1 MKARVQ
7 RIVESIFHLD
17 DTPRRIALAFGI
29 GVYIAF
35 HPLFGLHT
43 LMGLGIAFAF
53 RLSRAAML
61 AGVFVNNPWTFAP
74 MYVAG
79 TSLGCWMLG
88 VPVGAI
94 GNVEWDMANRD
105 FYHLL
110 LVSLRPYLW
119 PYVIGNTVLGIV
131 AGTGSYAALRWALE
145 RRALR
150 KAALS
155 RAPGPGDGGR

>member
-1 MKARVQ
+1 MKARL
-7 RIVESIFHLD
+7 RRAFDAFLHLD

-35 HPLFGLHT
+35 HPLLGLHT
-43 LMGLGIAFAF
+43 LMGLAIAFAF

-61 AGVFVNNPWTFAP
+61 AGCYLNNPWTLAP
-74 MYVAG
+74 IYVAG

-88 VPVGAI
+88 VPMGAVRNI
-94 GNVEWDMANRD
+94 EWDLANRD

-119 PYVIGNTVLGIV
+119 PYVVGNTVLGV
-131 AGTGSYAALRWALE
+131 AAGIAAYASLRWALE

-150 KAALS
+150 HGVTRS
-155 RAPGPGDGGR
+155 PGPAGDGR

>member
-7 RIVESIFHLD
+7 RVFESFLHLD

-35 HPLFGLHT
+35 HPLLGLHT
-43 LMGLGIAFAF
+43 VMGLGIAFAF

-61 AGVFVNNPWTFAP
+61 AGVYVNNPWTLAP
-74 MYVAG
+74 LYVAG
-79 TSLGCWMLG
+79 TSLGCWLLG
-88 VPVGAI
+88 VPLTAVSGI
-94 GNVEWDMANRD
+94 EWDLARRD
-105 FYHLL
+105 FSHL

-119 PYVIGNTVLGIV
+119 PYVVGNTVLGV
-131 AGTGSYAALRWALE
+131 AAGFVGYASLRWALE

-150 KAALS
+150 RGAVIRPA
-155 RAPGPGDGGR
+155 GPAGGGP

>member
-1 MKARVQ
+1 VKARVQ
-7 RIVESIFHLD
+7 RLLESFLHLD

-35 HPLFGLHT
+35 HPLLGLHT
-43 LMGLGIAFAF
+43 LLGLGIAFAF

-61 AGVFVNNPWTFAP
+61 AGVYVNNPWTLAP

-79 TSLGCWMLG
+79 TTLGCWLLG

-94 GNVEWDMANRD
+94 REIEWDLVHRD
-105 FYHLL
+105 FRHLL

-119 PYVIGNTVLGIV
+119 PYVVGNTVLGIV
-131 AGTGSYAALRWALE
+131 AGVAAYAVLLPALE
-145 RRALR
+145 RRSR
-150 KAALS
+150 RRAALS
-155 RAPGPGDGGR
+155 RAPGPGDGVP

>member
-1 MKARVQ
+1 MKARLQ
-7 RIVESIFHLD
+7 RAFESFLHLD

-35 HPLFGLHT
+35 HPLLGLHT

-61 AGVFVNNPWTFAP
+61 AGVYVNNPWTLAP

-88 VPVGAI
+88 VPMGAVGNI
-94 GNVEWDMANRD
+94 EWDLANRD

-119 PYVIGNTVLGIV
+119 PYVVGNTVLGAA
-131 AGTGSYAALRWALE
+131 AGLAAYASLRWALE
-145 RRALR
+145 RRAR
-150 KAALS
+150 RREVTRS
-155 RAPGPGDGGR
+155 PGPAGGGP

>member
-1 MKARVQ
+1 MKARLQ
-7 RIVESIFHLD
+7 RALESFLHLD

-29 GVYIAF
+29 GVSIAF
-35 HPLFGLHT
+35 NPLLGLHT
-43 LMGLGIAFAF
+43 VMALAIAFAF

-61 AGVFVNNPWTFAP
+61 AGCYVNNPWTLAP

-88 VPVGAI
+88 VPMDAI
-94 GNVEWDMANRD
+94 RHIEWDLANRD

-131 AGTGSYAALRWALE
+131 AGLGGYASLRWWLE
-145 RRALR
+145 RRGRRRDLTR
-150 KAALS
+150 S
-155 RAPGPGDGGR
+155 TGPAGGGR